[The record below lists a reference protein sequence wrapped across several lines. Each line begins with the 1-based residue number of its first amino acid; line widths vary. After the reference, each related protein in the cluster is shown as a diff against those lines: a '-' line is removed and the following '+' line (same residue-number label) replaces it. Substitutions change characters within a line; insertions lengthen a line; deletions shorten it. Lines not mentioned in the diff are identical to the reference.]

1 MFVNPDRLVALREK
15 NPFLPS
21 TELAYQLLLD
31 ALLDGH
37 LSPGAHLNQNTLAK
51 QLGMSRSPVRDALLR
66 LAGEGFVSHTPHGF
80 QAPLLDGQEFADF
93 MEYRCELECFAARL
107 ASHWA
112 TPQQLA
118 AMEEN
123 LKAYQRA
130 VAESDR
136 PSATR
141 LDSAFHALVG
151 ESARNRY
158 LKGAYAQLLRQARFY
173 LIRLVPHQNVVLNYQ
188 RHRAIF
194 QAIAAHNAQEAEAA
208 TRLHM
213 TDAMRTAL
221 RVQKDQPPTQ
231 R

>member
-1 MFVNPDRLVALREK
+1 MFVNPDRLEALREQ

-37 LSPGAHLNQNTLAK
+37 LKPGAHLNQNALAK

-80 QAPLLDGQEFADF
+80 QAPLLDGQDFADF

-112 TPQQLA
+112 TMEQLA
-118 AMEEN
+118 AMEKN
-123 LKAYQRA
+123 LTDYQQA
-130 VAESDR
+130 ILHSDR
-136 PSATR
+136 PTATR
-141 LDSAFHALVG
+141 LDSSFHALVG
-151 ESARNRY
+151 EAAHNRY
-158 LKGAYAQLLRQARFY
+158 LSSAYDQLLRQARFY
-173 LIRLVPHQNVVLNYQ
+173 LIRLVPHQNVVLNFQ
-188 RHRAIF
+188 RHQAIF
-194 QAIAAHNAQEAEAA
+194 QAIAAHNAHEAETA

-221 RVQKDQPPTQ
+221 RVQKDQAPTE
-231 R
+231 